1 MEPGKMKSATMK
13 KRKINREDMLELTRR
28 MTLSRHC
35 FSRVAGAYFDD
46 EGYVDGTF
54 NIHFLKLS
62 EAEQEKNLKLAKT
75 IPFSDTNRQLKEY
88 EFSKEAMIP
97 GGLWQILMALRECEL
112 KNDGMLDALYEILGE
127 RLRWKS
133 DFGFYLFYGTY
144 DIPRKGT
151 DKTEQWESEEVY
163 SFLVGVMSTL
173 KGEYEM
179 GEPECGFLFPA
190 FSDRSG
196 DFGAIDIFEKK
207 PGDAH
212 MELYKLLQL

>member
-1 MEPGKMKSATMK
+1 MEAGKMK
-13 KRKINREDMLELTRR
+13 RRNINREDMLELTRR
-28 MTLSRHC
+28 MTRSRHC
-35 FSRVAGAYFDD
+35 FSRVAGAYFDR

-62 EAEQEKNLKLAKT
+62 EAEQEKNLKLAKAV
-75 IPFSDTNRQLKEY
+75 PFSDTNRQLKEY
-88 EFSKEAMIP
+88 EFPKEARIP

-112 KNDGMLDALYEILGE
+112 KNDGMLDTLYEILGE
-127 RLRWKS
+127 RLRWKN

-144 DIPRKGT
+144 DVPRKGS
-151 DKTEQWESEEVY
+151 DKAAQWESEEVY
-163 SFLVGVMSTL
+163 SFLVGIISTL

-196 DFGAIDIFEKK
+196 DFGAIDLFEKNPEK
-207 PGDAH
+207 PH
-212 MELYKLLQL
+212 RELYKCLQL